1 MTREAYLNELTQLL
15 KRQNTPDIDDIV
27 AEYDAHFT
35 YKTADGFTEEEVAD
49 KLGSPEQIAEQYL
62 QAQTGSRRMGRG
74 VLKFGF
80 GLLDFVLALLFT
92 VLYGWV
98 IALGAFAAASAAAG
112 LGLMF
117 QAGGL
122 PAAPLFAAI
131 PLGLALIALGVLA
144 AIETVYSHLYV
155 VQWAKAFLHFQKN
168 CISGAHRPGPGFHPA
183 IPPRRRRRLRNTAI
197 VSLTAFGVLFVAS
210 FIALCVYT
218 GSFEFWH
225 ALRWFV

>member
-131 PLGLALIALGVLA
+131 PPGWRSLRSACSPPLRPC
-144 AIETVYSHLYV
+144 TVTCMWYNG
-155 VQWAKAFLHFQKN
+155 QRRF
-168 CISGAHRPGPGFHPA
+168 CISRKTASAARTGPDPAFIRLSRPGAEDGCA
-183 IPPRRRRRLRNTAI
+183 IRRL
-197 VSLTAFGVLFVAS
+197 
-210 FIALCVYT
+210 CP
-218 GSFEFWH
+218 
-225 ALRWFV
+225 

>member
-122 PAAPLFAAI
+122 PAAPA
-131 PLGLALIALGVLA
+131 VR
-144 AIETVYSHLYV
+144 SHPA
-155 VQWAKAFLHFQKN
+155 WA
-168 CISGAHRPGPGFHPA
+168 GAHCARRARRHCDRVQSPVCGTMGKGVSAFPEKLHQRRAPPGPGFHPA

>member
-1 MTREAYLNELTQLL
+1 
-15 KRQNTPDIDDIV
+15 
-27 AEYDAHFT
+27 
-35 YKTADGFTEEEVAD
+35 
-49 KLGSPEQIAEQYL
+49 
-62 QAQTGSRRMGRG
+62 
-74 VLKFGF
+74 
-80 GLLDFVLALLFT
+80 
-92 VLYGWV
+92 
-98 IALGAFAAASAAAG
+98 
-112 LGLMF
+112 MF

-144 AIETVYSHLYV
+144 AIATVYSHLYV